1 MSIPKCDILL
11 VNVPFISTAYPPAG
25 TSALKGAVQQHGF
38 TAKVLDFNL
47 DLFSK
52 KLDKNI
58 LSDLEN
64 YFTVNTDLQN
74 QSKPILENYYIQC
87 IEQIKKYNPTWLGI
101 SVFTFQCQRATIDL
115 CKLVRQICPH
125 LKIVIGGA
133 GISTSGIASHTA
145 DFGDNLKQQNLIDH
159 YIKGDGEISL
169 VELMKNNLNYPG
181 INKPVYKVID
191 DLDKLAFPDYDDVI
205 DLPYEYHNHVKI
217 LPITGSRGCV
227 RHCTFCDIHAF
238 WKKFAF
244 RSGKNIAK
252 EMISLYEKY
261 QIKNFFF
268 MDSLINGSMKA
279 YRELCSVLVE
289 YYEQNN
295 LGDKFFRWGGQF
307 IIRSSKQMREE
318 DYQLA
323 AKSGCSGLCCGVESG
338 SESVRNH
345 MQKQFSNEDLD
356 YTMEQFRKHGITCY
370 FFIITGYP
378 TETEQ
383 DFQDTIDMFHRYK
396 KYSIDG
402 TLFGVNLNGL
412 LSVDDGT
419 PLYAK
424 SEELGFVPIIPASHV
439 HGLNWQ
445 SFDNPDLTLEERIRR
460 RIVLQETCMNLGYT
474 VWNGDM
480 QLKRIEASY
489 DKIKNG
495 TY

>member
-1 MSIPKCDILL
+1 MSIQNLDILL

-38 TAKVLDFNL
+38 SAKVLDFNL
-47 DLFSK
+47 QLFTK
-52 KLDKNI
+52 KFSQDT
-58 LSDLEN
+58 LSA
-64 YFTVNTDLQN
+64 
-74 QSKPILENYYIQC
+74 LENYYTINTDINLATTQIVENFYQDC
-87 IEQIKKYNPTWLGI
+87 VQQIKNYNPKWLGI
-101 SVFTFQCQRATIDL
+101 SVFTFQCQRATTDL
-115 CKLVRQICPH
+115 CKIIRALCPDI
-125 LKIVIGGA
+125 KIVIGGA
-133 GISTSGIASHTA
+133 GISTSGIASHKA
-145 DFGDNLKQQNLIDH
+145 DFGDTLKEKNLIDH
-159 YIKGDGEISL
+159 YIKGDGEVSL
-169 VELMKNNLNYPG
+169 VELLQDNTDYPG
-181 INKPVYKVID
+181 IDKPVYKVIE
-191 DLDKLAFPDYDDVI
+191 DLDALAFPDYEDVI
-205 DLPYEYHNHVKI
+205 DLPYEYHNSIKL

-244 RSGKNIAK
+244 RSGKNIAQ
-252 EMISLYEKY
+252 EMISLYEKHN
-261 QIKNFFF
+261 IKNFFF

-279 YRELCSVLVE
+279 YRELCNVLVD
-289 YYEQNN
+289 YYESNN
-295 LGDKFFRWGGQF
+295 LEDKFFRWGGQF
-307 IIRSSKQMREE
+307 IIRSAKQMTEQ
-318 DYQLA
+318 DYVMA
-323 AKSGCSGLCCGVESG
+323 ARSGCSGLCCGVESG

-356 YTMEQFRKHGITCY
+356 HTMQQFQKNGMTCY
-370 FFIITGYP
+370 FFMITGYP
-378 TETEQ
+378 TETAQ
-383 DFQDTIDMFHRYK
+383 DFQDTIDMFERYK

-424 SEELGFVPIIPASHV
+424 SEELGLVPIIPASHV

-445 SFDNPDLTLEERIRR
+445 SQDNSQLTLEERIRR
-460 RIVLQETCMNLGYT
+460 RIVLQETCMDLGYT

-489 DKIKNG
+489 DKIQNG